1 MDQKQTF
8 RLVVQ
13 TLNELGAEYMI
24 TGGFAVSFWG
34 KPRSTHDL
42 DVLIKIQIQTQK
54 ANLIGTFRDL
64 GFYVSEEAVEDAI
77 ARKFQFN
84 IIHPESD
91 LKVDFWVV
99 GDDERH
105 NTEFQR
111 KHKEK
116 VLDNEEVYMISPEDL
131 ILIKL
136 EWYKDSNSS
145 RHLEDAQG
153 IYEIQKDNLDIDY
166 LKTRAVKFGLAD
178 TLSDLIKT
186 K

>member
-1 MDQKQTF
+1 MDQRETF
-8 RLVVQ
+8 RLVVR
-13 TLNELGAEYMI
+13 TLNKLGVDYMI

-42 DVLIKIQIQTQK
+42 DVLIKIQTQK
-54 ANLIGTFRDL
+54 ANLIRTFRDL
-64 GFYVSEEAVEDAI
+64 GFYISEEAVEDAI

-99 GDDERH
+99 GEDERH
-105 NTEFQR
+105 NTEFER
-111 KHKEK
+111 KLKEK
-116 VLDNEEVYMISPEDL
+116 VLDNDEVYMISPEDL

-136 EWYKDSNSS
+136 EWYKQSGSS
-145 RHLEDAQG
+145 RHLEDAEG
-153 IYEIQKDNLDIDY
+153 IYEIQKGNLDVDY
-166 LKTRAVKFGLAD
+166 LRSRAIKFDLGDL
-178 TLSDLIKT
+178 LLDLIKT